1 MKHIQTI
8 SKFSLFVLA
17 ISFLM
22 TGCLSA
28 THPLPKRDHA
38 KGDSPLVGYWHG
50 VISNETQSNRLQ
62 IWSVYHFGGRHFSVV
77 MSNKKAY
84 EKNDHHLISPD
95 EDTSLFDM
103 DSSLIGDDTYL
114 TLKGIR
120 GTDIKDYLIVKYEME
135 DGKLTVWNITDEA
148 IKRGVES
155 NQLRAR
161 REGGS
166 YTITSK
172 SSDMGKWIESLSPLD
187 YELYGT
193 FERSDLDPRELTH
206 RLLSLIPSQS

>member
-1 MKHIQTI
+1 MKRTQTL
-8 SKFSLFVLA
+8 SKFSVFVLA

-28 THPLPKRDHA
+28 THPLPKRDRA

-50 VISNETQSNRLQ
+50 VISNATQSNALQ
-62 IWSVYHFGGRHFSVV
+62 IWSVFHFGGRHFSVV

-84 EKNDHHLISPD
+84 PKDDHHLIVTD

-103 DSSLIGDDTYL
+103 DSSVIGGDSYL

-120 GTDIKDYLIVKYEME
+120 GSDIKDYLIVKYKLE
-135 DGKLTVWNITDEA
+135 DDKLTVWNITDGA

-155 NQLRAR
+155 DQLRAR
-161 REGGS
+161 RDGGS

-172 SSDMGKWIESLSPLD
+172 SSDMGKWIESLTPFD
-187 YELYGT
+187 FELYGAY
-193 FERSDLDPRELTH
+193 ERSDLDPRELTH
-206 RLLSLIPSQS
+206 RLLSLIPSQA

>member
-1 MKHIQTI
+1 MKRIQTI
-8 SKFSLFVLA
+8 SKFSVFILA
-17 ISFLM
+17 TSFLM

-28 THPLPKRDHA
+28 THPLPHRDRA

-50 VISNETQSNRLQ
+50 IISNANQSDTLQ
-62 IWSVYHFGGRHFSVV
+62 IWSVFYFGGSHFSVV

-84 EKNDHHLISPD
+84 PKDDHHLIVPD
-95 EDTSLFDM
+95 EDTSLFNM
-103 DSSLIGDDTYL
+103 DSSVIGDETYL
-114 TLKGIR
+114 MLKGVR
-120 GTDIKDYLIVKYEME
+120 RTDIKDYLIVKYELE
-135 DGKLTVWNITDEA
+135 DGKLTVWNIADEA

-172 SSDMGKWIESLSPLD
+172 SSDMAKWIESLSPLD